1 MATTINFAA
10 DPRVSGVTIATANTN
25 RDGTG
30 TLGTVITAGTNGT
43 RIDRI
48 RAQAIVTTTA
58 GRVRLFLYDGSN
70 YYALEEIP
78 IAAATVSATVSGAN
92 VDILFGDL
100 RPLTLPSGWDI
111 RAGTHNAESITVTA
125 YGADF

>member
-1 MATTINFAA
+1 MAATINFANV
-10 DPRVSGVTIATANTN
+10 PRVSGVTISTANTN

-70 YYALEEIP
+70 YYALEELA
-78 IAAATVSATVSGAN
+78 IAAATVSATVSGA
-92 VDILFGDL
+92 VAEVTFGDV
-100 RPLTLPSGWDI
+100 RPLTLPTGWDI

>member
-1 MATTINFAA
+1 MATAINFAA

>member
-1 MATTINFAA
+1 MATAINFAA

-48 RAQAIVTTTA
+48 RAQAIATTTA

-70 YYALEEIP
+70 YYALEELA
-78 IAAATVSATVSGAN
+78 IAAATVSATVSGATAE
-92 VDILFGDL
+92 VTFGDV
-100 RPLTLPSGWDI
+100 RPLTLPTGWDI

>member
-1 MATTINFAA
+1 MASTINFAA
-10 DPRVSGVTIATANTN
+10 TPRVAGVTVSTANTN

-30 TLGTVITAGTNGT
+30 TLGTVITAGSAGT

-48 RAQAIVTTTA
+48 RVQAIVTTTA
-58 GRVRLFLYDGSN
+58 GMVRLFLFDGSTF
-70 YYALEEIP
+70 YALQEVP
-78 IAAATVSATVSGAN
+78 VLAATVSATVQGAN
-92 VDILFGDL
+92 AEVAFGDA
-100 RPLTLPSGWDI
+100 RPLTIPNGWSI

>member
-1 MATTINFAA
+1 MASTINFANV
-10 DPRVSGVTIATANTN
+10 PRVSGVTITTANTN

-30 TLGTVITAGTNGT
+30 TLGTVITAGTDGT

-58 GRVRLFLYDGSN
+58 GRVRLFLYDGSA
-70 YYALEEIP
+70 YYALEELP
-78 IAAATVSATVSGAN
+78 IAAATVSATVSGATAE
-92 VDILFGDL
+92 VTFGDV
-100 RPLTLPSGWDI
+100 RPLTLPTGWSI
-111 RAGTHNAESITVTA
+111 AAGTHNAEDITVTA

>member
-1 MATTINFAA
+1 MASAINFAA

-30 TLGTVITAGTNGT
+30 TLGTVIVAGASGT

-70 YYALEEIP
+70 YYALEELA
-78 IAAATVSATVSGAN
+78 IAAATVSATVSGATAE
-92 VDILFGDL
+92 ITFGDL
-100 RPLTLPSGWDI
+100 RPLTLPSGWSI
-111 RAGTHNAESITVTA
+111 AAATNNANDFVVTA

>member
-1 MATTINFAA
+1 MAATINFANV
-10 DPRVSGVTIATANTN
+10 PRVSGVTIATANTN

-58 GRVRLFLYDGSN
+58 GRVRLFLYDGVD
-70 YYALEEIP
+70 YYALEELP
-78 IAAATVSATVSGAN
+78 IAAATVSATVSGVTAE
-92 VDILFGDL
+92 IAFGDV
-100 RPLTLPSGWDI
+100 RPLTLPSGWSI
-111 RAGTHNAESITVTA
+111 AAGTHNAESITVTA

>member
-1 MATTINFAA
+1 MASTINFANV
-10 DPRVSGVTIATANTN
+10 PRVSGVTIATANTN

-30 TLGTVITAGTNGT
+30 TLGTVITAGASGT

-58 GRVRLFLYDGSN
+58 GRVRLFLYDGAN
-70 YYALEEIP
+70 YYALEELP
-78 IAAATVSATVSGAN
+78 IAAATVSATVSGAAAD
-92 VDILFGDL
+92 VTFGDL
-100 RPLTLPSGWDI
+100 RPLTLPSGWSI
-111 RAGTHNAESITVTA
+111 AAGTHNAESITVTA

>member
-1 MATTINFAA
+1 MASTINFANV
-10 DPRVSGVTIATANTN
+10 PRVSGVTISTANTN

-30 TLGTVITAGTNGT
+30 TLGTVITAGANGT

-58 GRVRLFLYDGSN
+58 GRVRLFLYDGAN
-70 YYALEEIP
+70 YYALEELP
-78 IAAATVSATVSGAN
+78 IAAATVSATVSGAAAD
-92 VDILFGDL
+92 VTFGDL
-100 RPLTLPSGWDI
+100 RPLTLPSGWSI
-111 RAGTHNAESITVTA
+111 AAGTHNAEDITVTA

>member
-1 MATTINFAA
+1 MAATINFANV
-10 DPRVSGVTIATANTN
+10 PRVNGVTIATANTN

-30 TLGTVITAGTNGT
+30 TLGTVIAAGSSGT

-48 RAQAIVTTTA
+48 RVQAIATTTA
-58 GRVRLFLYDGSN
+58 GMVRLFLYDGSN
-70 YYALEEIP
+70 YYALQEVNML
-78 IAAATVSATVSGAN
+78 AATVSESVQGVST
-92 VDILFGDL
+92 DIAFGDV
-100 RPLTLPSGWDI
+100 RPLTLPNGWDI

>member
-1 MATTINFAA
+1 MAATINFANV
-10 DPRVSGVTIATANTN
+10 PRVSGVTIGTANTN

-70 YYALEEIP
+70 YYALEELP
-78 IAAATVSATVSGAN
+78 IAAATVSATVSGATAE
-92 VDILFGDL
+92 VAFGDT
-100 RPLTLPSGWDI
+100 RPLTLPSGWSI
-111 RAGTHNAESITVTA
+111 AAGTNNANDFVVTA

>member
-1 MATTINFAA
+1 MAATINFANA
-10 DPRVSGVTIATANTN
+10 PRVSGVTISTANTN

-70 YYALEEIP
+70 YYALEEMP
-78 IAAATVSATVSGAN
+78 IAAATVSATVSGA
-92 VDILFGDL
+92 VAEITFGDL
-100 RPLTLPSGWDI
+100 RPLTLPSGWSI
-111 RAGTHNAESITVTA
+111 AAGTNNANDFVVTA

>member
-1 MATTINFAA
+1 MASTINFANV
-10 DPRVSGVTIATANTN
+10 PRVSGVTISTANTN

-30 TLGTVITAGTNGT
+30 TLGTVITAGASGT

-58 GRVRLFLYDGSN
+58 GRVRLFLYDGSA
-70 YYALEEIP
+70 YYALEELP
-78 IAAATVSATVSGAN
+78 IAAATVSATVSGAAAD
-92 VDILFGDL
+92 VTFGDL
-100 RPLTLPSGWDI
+100 RPLTLPSGWSI
-111 RAGTHNAESITVTA
+111 AAGTHNAEDITVTA

>member
-1 MATTINFAA
+1 MASTINFANV
-10 DPRVSGVTIATANTN
+10 PRASGVTIATANTN

-30 TLGTVITAGTNGT
+30 TLGTVIAAGASGT

-48 RAQAIVTTTA
+48 RVQAIVTTTA
-58 GRVRLFLYDGSN
+58 GMVRLFLYDGSN
-70 YYALEEIP
+70 YYALEEVS
-78 IAAATVSATVSGAN
+78 IAAATVSATVQGVTGS
-92 VDILFGDL
+92 VTFGDT

>member
-1 MATTINFAA
+1 MAATINFANV
-10 DPRVSGVTIATANTN
+10 PRVSGVTIATANTN

-58 GRVRLFLYDGSN
+58 GRVRLFLYDGVD
-70 YYALEEIP
+70 YYALEEMP
-78 IAAATVSATVSGAN
+78 ITAATVSATVSGAFAE
-92 VDILFGDL
+92 IAFGDV
-100 RPLTLPSGWDI
+100 RPLTLPAGWSI
-111 RAGTHNAESITVTA
+111 AAGTHNANDFVVTA

>member
-1 MATTINFAA
+1 MATAINFANV
-10 DPRVSGVTIATANTN
+10 PRVSGVTISTANTN

-58 GRVRLFLYDGSN
+58 GRVRLFLYDGSA
-70 YYALEEIP
+70 YYALEELA

-92 VDILFGDL
+92 TEVTFGDV
-100 RPLTLPSGWDI
+100 RPLTLPSGWSI
-111 RAGTHNAESITVTA
+111 AAGTNNAESITVTA